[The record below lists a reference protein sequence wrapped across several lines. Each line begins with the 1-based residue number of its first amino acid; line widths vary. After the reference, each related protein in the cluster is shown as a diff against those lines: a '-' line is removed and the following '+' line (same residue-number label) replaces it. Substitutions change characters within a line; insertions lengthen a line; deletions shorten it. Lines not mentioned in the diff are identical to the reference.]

1 MTQTTE
7 PAKRLGVLLVGG
19 AAPDR
24 ALIGEM
30 LQAAC
35 GPWCELECLPADD
48 AAVSVLAAGSE
59 DICLLDCHT
68 DKESGLAL
76 LRNVLN
82 TGCRMPVVVLVDG
95 NANGTDDEEWL
106 SAGAADCL
114 SKGKLNP
121 SALRR
126 VVRRAVDHARA
137 IEALK
142 TSEDAL
148 RQSEERYR
156 SLIQNAVYGIY
167 HSTIGGRFA
176 EVNRALVAMLGYLS
190 DAELM
195 EVGIENLYADPTERR
210 RLIDRLQSNRI
221 EGIETQWKRKD
232 GSRITVRLS
241 GRVLRSSE
249 GDIDGFEMIV
259 EDVTERRLLESQ
271 FRQAQKME
279 AIGRLAGGIAHDFNN
294 LLTAMLGYSDLLL
307 DQFAESDPSRYD
319 VLEIKKAAERAS
331 SLTRQLLAF
340 SRKQVLQPKPLDL
353 NSIVSGFDKML
364 RRLIGEDVELITA
377 LGDDLGRVKADPGQV
392 EQIIMNLAVNAR
404 DAMPNGGKLI
414 IETNNVELDAAYARR
429 HEPVIPG
436 RYVVLAVS
444 DTGCGMDDEVKSHLF
459 EPFFS
464 TKERGKGTGLGLA
477 TVYGIVKQ
485 SGGYIWVYS
494 EPGRGASFKIYLPRI
509 DGTVVDA
516 AGSPRTSGATS
527 GDETVLVVEDE
538 PAVRRLAVEVLR
550 RHGYQVLEA
559 ADGGEAMKV
568 AERHPGNIHVL
579 ITDLVM
585 PEMNGVDLAGRLIA
599 RRPATRVLYISGY
612 TDEAVARGGV
622 LEPGTNFLQKPFN
635 SYRLASTVRQ
645 VLDRSLGQGLGA
657 RD

>member
-1 MTQTTE
+1 MTPTTE

-68 DKESGLAL
+68 DKERGLAL

>member
-1 MTQTTE
+1 MTTTKE
-7 PAKRLGVLLVGG
+7 PPRTLGALLVTS
-19 AAPDR
+19 AAEDR
-24 ALIGEM
+24 TLIREM
-30 LQAAC
+30 LLAAHVE
-35 GPWCELECLPADD
+35 WRELDCQPEGD
-48 AAVSVLAAGSE
+48 AAVVSALAAASE

-68 DKESGLAL
+68 DEERGLAL
-76 LRNVLN
+76 LRKALK

-95 NANGTDDEEWL
+95 KASPTDEEEWL

-114 SKGKLNP
+114 SREKLNP

-137 IEALK
+137 IEALR
-142 TSEDAL
+142 TSERAL
-148 RQSEERYR
+148 RRSEERYR

-167 HSTIGGRFA
+167 RSTIGGRFA
-176 EVNRALVAMLGYLS
+176 EVNPALVAMLGYS
-190 DAELM
+190 SEAELV
-195 EVGIENLYADPTERR
+195 EVGVENVYVDPAERR
-210 RLIDRLQSNRI
+210 RLIDQLQSNRI
-221 EGIETQWKRKD
+221 EGTETQWKRKD

-241 GRVLRSSE
+241 GRVLRSGE
-249 GDIDGFEMIV
+249 GGIGGFEMIV

-279 AIGRLAGGIAHDFNN
+279 AVGRLAGGVAHDFNN

-307 DQFAESDPSRYD
+307 DQFAEGDPNRYD

-377 LGDDLGRVKADPGQV
+377 LGENLGHVKADPGQI

-414 IETNNVELDAAYARR
+414 IETDTVELDAAYARR

-436 RYVVLAVS
+436 RYVMIAVS

-464 TKERGKGTGLGLA
+464 TKEHGKGTGLGLA

-494 EPGRGASFKIYLPRI
+494 EPGRGASFKVYLPQI
-509 DGTVVDA
+509 DGTPADA
-516 AGSPRTSGATS
+516 AASPRTSGATTGS
-527 GDETVLVVEDE
+527 ETVLVVEDE
-538 PAVRRLAVEVLR
+538 PAVLRLAVEALK
-550 RHGYQVLEA
+550 RHGYHVLEA
-559 ADGGEAMKV
+559 ADGNEAMMV
-568 AERHPGNIHVL
+568 AEQHTGTIHVL
-579 ITDLVM
+579 VTDLVM
-585 PEMNGVDLAGRLIA
+585 PEMSGADLAGRLVT

-622 LEPGTNFLQKPFN
+622 LEPGTEFLQKPFN
-635 SYRLASTVRQ
+635 SERLVSTVRR
-645 VLDRSLGQGLGA
+645 VLDRG
-657 RD
+657 

>member
-1 MTQTTE
+1 MTPTTE
-7 PAKRLGVLLVGG
+7 PAKKLGALLIGG
-19 AAPDR
+19 AAQDR
-24 ALIGEM
+24 VLIREM
-30 LQAAC
+30 LQAAP
-35 GPWCELECLPADD
+35 GAWCELECLPADD
-48 AAVSVLAAGSE
+48 ATVSVLVAGSQ
-59 DICLLDCHT
+59 DICLLDCHADT
-68 DKESGLAL
+68 EDGLAF
-76 LRNVLN
+76 LRNVLSA
-82 TGCRMPVVVLVDG
+82 GCRMPVVVLVDG
-95 NANGTDDEEWL
+95 NANGADDEEWL

-114 SKGKLNP
+114 SKEKLNP

-126 VVRRAVDHARA
+126 VVRRVVDHARA

-142 TSEDAL
+142 ASEKAL
-148 RQSEERYR
+148 RHSEERYR

-167 HSTIGGRFA
+167 RSTIGGRFV

-190 DAELM
+190 EAELV
-195 EVGIENLYADPTERR
+195 EVGIEKVYVDPTERR
-210 RLIDRLQSNRI
+210 RLIDHLQSNRI
-221 EGIETQWKRKD
+221 EGIETQWRRKD

-241 GRVLRSSE
+241 GRVLRSGE
-249 GDIDGFEMIV
+249 EIDGFEMIV

-271 FRQAQKME
+271 LRQAQKME
-279 AIGRLAGGIAHDFNN
+279 AVGRLAGGIAHDFNN

-307 DQFAESDPSRYD
+307 DQFGESDTSRYD

-340 SRKQVLQPKPLDL
+340 SRKQVLQPKALDL

-377 LGDDLGRVKADPGQV
+377 LGQDLGWVKADPGQV

-414 IETNNVELDAAYARR
+414 IETDNVELDAVYARR
-429 HEPVIPG
+429 HQPVIPG
-436 RYVVLAVS
+436 RYVMLAVS
-444 DTGCGMDDEVKSHLF
+444 DTGCGMGDEVKSHLF

-485 SGGYIWVYS
+485 SGGYIWAYS
-494 EPGRGASFKIYLPRI
+494 EPGRGASFKVYLPRI
-509 DGTVVDA
+509 DGAVADA
-516 AGSPRTSGATS
+516 ARSSGTSGARS
-527 GDETVLVVEDE
+527 GSETVLVVEDE
-538 PAVRRLAVEVLR
+538 SAVRRLAVEVLR

-559 ADGGEAMKV
+559 ADGMEAMKV
-568 AERHPGNIHVL
+568 AGLHPGEIHVL
-579 ITDLVM
+579 VTDLVM
-585 PEMNGVDLAGRLIA
+585 PEMNGVDLAGRLVA

-622 LEPGTNFLQKPFN
+622 LESGTNFLQKPFN
-635 SYRLASTVRQ
+635 SDRLVCTVRQ
-645 VLDRSLGQGLGA
+645 VLDRG
-657 RD
+657 